1 MSIITSY
8 GNGKPA
14 PPRGRGDLGHCAARD
29 CKGEIVRHSL
39 GCGMAVG
46 RCTRCFASYEL
57 SGGGSP
63 LERRSRLQRFLHE
76 FISWREEN

>member
-8 GNGKPA
+8 GNGKYGSV
-14 PPRGRGDLGHCAARD
+14 RGRGDLTTCTARE
-29 CKGEIVRHSL
+29 CGGEIVRHSL

-57 SGGGSP
+57 SVN
-63 LERRSRLQRFLHE
+63 ETRQRRSGLRRFLHE
-76 FISWREEN
+76 IVSWREED